1 MNNDEENNERDEKE
15 SGQSK
20 AVNIGDS
27 TSPNSMQ
34 LPEQWKNLPLQEMV
48 DKGYKPRIRRMRDQ
62 EYMSL
67 RKGKNER
74 GLGLYS
80 VEKWDLLMEMF
91 PKLQDDSQDDIAEGL
106 PISQKPNHLVGSGGL
121 LGTKMKRPDSLSGG
135 IGFSLETLKWFEWSK
150 SKGYKGN
157 LSDWV
162 DNIIQDYFTEHGY
175 ALAVVW
181 DRGGDGN

>member
-1 MNNDEENNERDEKE
+1 MKDDEEDNEQDEEE
-15 SGQSK
+15 SGQSE
-20 AVNIGDS
+20 AVNIPDS
-27 TSPNSMQ
+27 TLPSSM
-34 LPEQWKNLPLQEMV
+34 PEQWKNLPLQEMV
-48 DKGYKPRIRRMRDQ
+48 DKGYRPRIRRMRDQ

-80 VEKWDLLMEMF
+80 PEKWDLLMEMF

-106 PISQKPNHLVGSGGL
+106 PISQKPNRLIGSGGL
-121 LGTKMKRPDSLSGG
+121 LGTKMRRPDSLSGG

-162 DNIIQDYFTEHGY
+162 NDIVQDYFTEHGY

-181 DRGGDGN
+181 NRDEDGN